1 MMQKYSKKMNITVNL
16 SSYFILRPGRH
27 PEISVIPVLITGCSS
42 LSVGM
47 YPKPTIPILY
57 PCASEKSG
65 EAASDFFSD
74 TAPRLYLFG

>member
-27 PEISVIPVLITGCSS
+27 HEISIILVVMTSCSS

-47 YPKPTIPILY
+47 YPIPMIPILY
-57 PCASEKSG
+57 ACASEKSG
-65 EAASDFFSD
+65 EAASDFF
-74 TAPRLYLFG
+74 